1 MKYQVFITTCLK
13 SQINDLNRVLLDI
26 HEEDKDYLGDGVFVS
41 QASSFMYP
49 KTPFQ
54 EAVKKYGT
62 SSFIKSILF
71 ESNNYEEAFKQYKKL
86 LADNF
91 TKMSHTYNWNE
102 NPIYPTLYQFSKEG
116 NLLKEWNREIVDFYG
131 LPYERYLQAAE
142 CGGYLLNSYWS
153 LTPNLMNMG
162 KPMQIIYKYN
172 LDGKL
177 IDSYYSVNN
186 CAEQLKLDTNFVKNC
201 IKNQTLIDNKYYL
214 SNKLCDIFNAKPRR
228 QYAKI
233 FIYVYKNGK
242 FIDKVKGKEL
252 MRLIKEHSWKKIGQ
266 AFELNNGYYED
277 YQMTLQPKV
286 LINLFTIN
294 NEYVETFYS
303 EDEFI
308 NKYKVSKREMNQIQH
323 GNKYFREYIVKYNSC
338 K

>member
-13 SQINDLNRVLLDI
+13 SQINDLNRVLLDM
-26 HEEDKDYLGDGVFVS
+26 HTEDKDYLGDGVFVS

-91 TKMSHTYNWNE
+91 TKMSHTYNYNE

-116 NLLKEWNREIVDFYG
+116 NLLKEWNREIIDFYG
-131 LPYERYLQAAE
+131 LPYERYLQAVK

-177 IDSYYSVNN
+177 IDNYYSVDN
-186 CAEQLKLDTNFVKNC
+186 CAEQLKLDINFVKNC

-242 FIDKVKGKEL
+242 FVDKVKGKEL

>member
-13 SQINDLNRVLLDI
+13 SQINTLNRVLLDM
-26 HEEDKDYLGDGVFVS
+26 HEEDADYLGDGVFAS

-62 SSFIKSILF
+62 SSFIKTVLY
-71 ESNNYEEAFKQYKKL
+71 EYNDYEEAFKQFKTL
-86 LADNF
+86 LTNSF
-91 TKMSHTYNWNE
+91 VRLSHTYNWNT
-102 NPIYPTLYQFSKEG
+102 NVNYKTIYQFNKEG
-116 NLLKEWNREIVDFYG
+116 QLIKGWHREIIDFYG
-131 LPYERYLQAAE
+131 LSYERYIQAAK

-153 LTPNLMNMG
+153 LTPTIINMG
-162 KPMQIIYKYN
+162 KPMQIINKYN

-177 IDSYYSVNN
+177 TETYYSVNN
-186 CAEQLKLDTNFVKNC
+186 CAEQLKLDVNFVKNC
-201 IKNQTLIDNKYYL
+201 IKNQTLIDSKYYL
-214 SNKLCDIFNAKPRR
+214 SNKLYDVFNPKPRR

-266 AFELNNGYYED
+266 AFELNNGYYEE

-294 NEYVETFYS
+294 NEYIETFYS

-323 GNKYFREYIVKYNSC
+323 GNKYFRDYIIKYNSC

>member
-26 HEEDKDYLGDGVFVS
+26 HEENKDYLGDGVFAN

-54 EAVKKYGT
+54 EAIKKYGT
-62 SSFIKSILF
+62 NSFVKSILF
-71 ESNNYEEAFKQYKKL
+71 ESNDYEEAYKQFKL
-86 LADNF
+86 LLKQKLA
-91 TKMSHTYNWNE
+91 KSSHFYNWNE
-102 NPIYPTLYQFSKEG
+102 NPTYPTLYQFSKEG
-116 NLLKEWNREIVDFYG
+116 NLLKEWNREIIDFYG

-153 LTPNLMNMG
+153 VTHNLVTMG

-177 IDSYYSVNN
+177 IDTYYSVDN
-186 CAEQLKLDTNFVKNC
+186 CSEQLKLDINFVKNC
-201 IKNQTLIDNKYYL
+201 IKNQTLIDGKYYL

-308 NKYKVSKREMNQIQH
+308 NKYKVTKREMNQIQH
-323 GNKYFREYIVKYNSC
+323 GNKYFRDYIVKYNSC